1 VLQLLRGEDLEA
13 ASHAPSVTA
22 AALSGWRDAFLSA
35 GEASL
40 TTRQKGG
47 EELENGRL
55 KARLGDMLLKAE
67 LLEAKIAVLEEGSPL
82 ARRRSRPWGL
92 GLAFERQT
100 LRLGPG
106 VPDLGHGTCDGLP
119 SARSRRSRTTPASRA
134 GGSHAGCGP
143 AGAYPGRARRRQP
156 VCTDAATAEHGD
168 LLDIVRLSRN
178 LATVVEAMDEA
189 RLFLTLPRPEPPK
202 PIPAPR
208 SSPEASRRLYAMG
221 QPLRGT
227 LAHDYLLERGIT
239 ADVRSLP
246 LRFHPSCYHQSGP
259 HGRREARPAL
269 LAAVTDLAGTI
280 TGVHRT
286 WLDPAQA
293 TKAQLST
300 PRKAMGDL
308 LGNGVRFGVAREVLA
323 AGEGLETMLSLR
335 TVLPTMPMVA
345 ALSSNHLAALLLPA
359 GLRCLY
365 VAVDD
370 DRAGRH
376 AVERLRDRPDL
387 RGVELRELVPTLGD
401 FNEDLRRRGP
411 EALVEALASQLAPA
425 DAERFLVNQP
435 GEMMAS

>member
-1 VLQLLRGEDLEA
+1 MESQASDLAHRLGRDAEAVCRQYLSNGRREGAYWLIGDAANTPGRSLYVRLRGPESGKGA
-13 ASHAPSVTA
+13 A
-22 AALSGWRDAFLSA
+22 GKW
-35 GEASL
+35 
-40 TTRQKGG
+40 
-47 EELENGRL
+47 
-55 KARLGDMLLKAE
+55 
-67 LLEAKIAVLEEGSPL
+67 
-82 ARRRSRPWGL
+82 
-92 GLAFERQT
+92 
-100 LRLGPG
+100 
-106 VPDLGHGTCDGLP
+106 
-119 SARSRRSRTTPASRA
+119 
-134 GGSHAGCGP
+134 
-143 AGAYPGRARRRQP
+143 
-156 VCTDAATAEHGD
+156 TDAATGEHGD

-178 LATVVEAMDEA
+178 LATVVGAMDEA
-189 RLFLTLPRPEPPK
+189 RLFLSLPRPEPPK
-202 PIPAPR
+202 PIAAPR

-308 LGNGVRFGVAREVLA
+308 LGNGVRFGVAQDALA

-376 AVERLRDRPDL
+376 AVERLRDRQDL
-387 RGVELRELVPTLGD
+387 RGVELRELVPMLGD

-411 EALVEALASQLAPA
+411 DALVEALGPQLAPA
-425 DAERFLVNQP
+425 DAAQLQMCGRRQAIA
-435 GEMMAS
+435 G

>member
-1 VLQLLRGEDLEA
+1 MTMESQASDLAHRLARDAEAVCRHYLSSGRREGAYWLVGDAANSPGRSLYVRLRGPE
-13 ASHAPSVTA
+13 
-22 AALSGWRDAFLSA
+22 SGKGVA
-35 GEASL
+35 G
-40 TTRQKGG
+40 K
-47 EELENGRL
+47 
-55 KARLGDMLLKAE
+55 
-67 LLEAKIAVLEEGSPL
+67 
-82 ARRRSRPWGL
+82 W
-92 GLAFERQT
+92 
-100 LRLGPG
+100 
-106 VPDLGHGTCDGLP
+106 
-119 SARSRRSRTTPASRA
+119 
-134 GGSHAGCGP
+134 
-143 AGAYPGRARRRQP
+143 
-156 VCTDAATAEHGD
+156 TDAATGEHGD

-189 RLFLTLPRPEPPK
+189 RLFLSLPRPEPPK

-227 LAHDYLLERGIT
+227 LAHDYLLGRGIT

-246 LRFHPSCYHQSGP
+246 LRFHPSCYHQAGEHGP
-259 HGRREARPAL
+259 REARPAL

-300 PRKAMGDL
+300 PRKAMGQI
-308 LGNGVRFGVAREVLA
+308 LGNGVRFGLAHEVLA

-335 TVLPTMPMVA
+335 TILPAMPMVA

-359 GLRCLY
+359 GLRRLY

-376 AVERLRDRPDL
+376 AMERLRDREDL
-387 RGVELRELVPTLGD
+387 RGIELRELVPNLGN

-411 EALVEALASQLAPA
+411 EALIEAIGPQLAPA
-425 DAERFLVNQP
+425 DVARFLLDRRR
-435 GEMMAS
+435 EAMAG